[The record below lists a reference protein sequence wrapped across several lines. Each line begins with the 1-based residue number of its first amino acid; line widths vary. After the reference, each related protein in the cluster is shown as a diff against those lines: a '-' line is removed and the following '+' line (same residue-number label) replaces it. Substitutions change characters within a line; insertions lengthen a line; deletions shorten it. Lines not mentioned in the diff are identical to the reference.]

1 MEKKKTL
8 LHITKERGMYMKKLK
23 RKMGAFVQRVVDW
36 GMGNGLMQEELT
48 ADGHDMVTP
57 EMAAMARQAGAE
69 GCVLLKNDGILPL
82 KSGENIAVF
91 GRCQLDWFYVGYGSG
106 GDVHPPYRVNLMEG
120 LHNAGVAVDQKLAD
134 VYRNWCFSEENKA
147 DHGWWGHWPMS
158 HPEMPLDPAMVSAA
172 AQRCETAVVVIG
184 RAAGEDRENT
194 LTKGSYYL
202 TDEETTMLDTVT
214 ANFSHVV
221 VVLDI
226 GSIMDMRWIKE
237 YGEKLSA
244 AVIAW
249 QGGMESGNA
258 VADVLT
264 GAVNPC
270 GKLTDTI
277 AMHYEDYPSSKSFGG
292 KEFNNYAEDIFVGY
306 RYFETFAKDKVL
318 YPFGYGMS
326 YTTFETKAMGLAQVN
341 GTYTATV
348 QVTNTGSTAGKEVA
362 MLLCNAPQGKLGKA
376 SRVLVAYGKTGL
388 LQPGETATL
397 TLSFDEKNFA
407 SFDDTGK
414 TGFMNAFVLEAGE
427 YEFFLGDSYAGS
439 VTIEETRVVEQCE
452 PVCDLKDP
460 FVRMIAREENGSFVA
475 GEEMLQNGNVDLRKR
490 ILDRLPLEIS
500 FTGDLGHKLP
510 DVAKGKISL
519 DTFIAQ
525 LSDKE
530 LEALTRGE
538 GCMGSSLGVAGNA
551 GAFGGILPSL
561 RDKGIPPVITADG
574 PSGLRLRKYC
584 ALLPN
589 GTALASTWDDKLVEE
604 LFAHIG
610 KEMIKH
616 GVDVVLSPG
625 MNLHRN
631 PLCGRNFE
639 YFSEDPLLTGKMAAA
654 IVRGVQSQG
663 VSCCP
668 KHFACNNQETKRNTN
683 DSRVSQRALREIYL
697 RGFEIVVKEAK
708 PNTIMTS
715 YNKING
721 VWSHYHYDL
730 VTTVLRK
737 EWGFDGVVITDWWM
751 QKSKSPEFPN
761 IKDNAYRVRAQV
773 DVLMPGDM
781 GHLNKKY
788 KSDGTLLKTLG
799 KPEGM
804 TRAELQRTAK
814 NVLQLILKTRKED
827 VRK

>member
-1 MEKKKTL
+1 
-8 LHITKERGMYMKKLK
+8 
-23 RKMGAFVQRVVDW
+23 
-36 GMGNGLMQEELT
+36 
-48 ADGHDMVTP
+48 
-57 EMAAMARQAGAE
+57 
-69 GCVLLKNDGILPL
+69 
-82 KSGENIAVF
+82 
-91 GRCQLDWFYVGYGSG
+91 
-106 GDVHPPYRVNLMEG
+106 
-120 LHNAGVAVDQKLAD
+120 
-134 VYRNWCFSEENKA
+134 
-147 DHGWWGHWPMS
+147 
-158 HPEMPLDPAMVSAA
+158 
-172 AQRCETAVVVIG
+172 
-184 RAAGEDRENT
+184 
-194 LTKGSYYL
+194 
-202 TDEETTMLDTVT
+202 
-214 ANFSHVV
+214 
-221 VVLDI
+221 
-226 GSIMDMRWIKE
+226 
-237 YGEKLSA
+237 
-244 AVIAW
+244 
-249 QGGMESGNA
+249 MESGNA

-264 GAVNPC
+264 GKVNPC
-270 GKLTDTI
+270 GKLADTI
-277 AMHYEDYPSSKSFGG
+277 ARNYEDYPSSGSFGG
-292 KEFNNYAEDIFVGY
+292 KEFNNYTEDIFVGY
-306 RYFETFAKDKVL
+306 RYFETFARDKVL
-318 YPFGYGMS
+318 YPFGYGLS
-326 YTTFETKAMGLAQVN
+326 YTTFECKPLALN
-341 GTYTATV
+341 CESGTYTVTA
-348 QVTNTGSTAGKEVA
+348 QVTNTGNVAGREAV
-362 MLLCNAPQGKLGKA
+362 LLWCAAPQGKLGKA
-376 SRVLVAYGKTGL
+376 AKVLAAYGKTKL
-388 LQPGETATL
+388 LDPGESETVTL
-397 TLSFDEKNFA
+397 CFDERTIA

-414 TGFMNAFVLEAGE
+414 TDFVDAFVLEAGE
-427 YEFFLGDSYAGS
+427 YKFFLGDVLAG
-439 VTIEETRVVEQCE
+439 TITIDETRVIEQCE
-452 PVCDLKDP
+452 EVCGIKNP
-460 FVRMIAREENGSFVA
+460 FTRMIAREENGEVIA
-475 GEEMLQNGNVDLRKR
+475 AQEMLPCRNVDLRQR
-490 ILDRLPLEIS
+490 ILDRMPEEI
-500 FTGDLGHKLP
+500 FITGDQGYKLS
-510 DVAKGKISL
+510 DVVKGKISL

-525 LSDKE
+525 LDDKE

-551 GAFGGILPSL
+551 GAFGGVLPSL
-561 RDKGIPPVITADG
+561 REKGIPPVITADG
-574 PSGLRLRKYC
+574 PSGLRLKKYC

-589 GTALASTWDDKLVEE
+589 GTALACTFDDE
-604 LFAHIG
+604 LIQLLFTHIG

-616 GVDVVLSPG
+616 GVDAILSPG
-625 MNLHRN
+625 MNIHRN
-631 PLCGRNFE
+631 LLCGRNFE

-721 VWSHYHYDL
+721 VWSHYNYDL

-788 KSDGTLLKTLG
+788 KLDGTLLKTLG